1 MTFLKKYGLSAV
13 SLNMLCSALA
23 IQWGILVHG
32 FLHPSYDI
40 CAANVDRGAAEEQ
53 SAQSDI
59 LYNNNYLSIYNWQQ
73 SALKDAFNRKKP

>member
-32 FLHPSYDI
+32 FLHPSYDT
-40 CAANVDRGAAEEQ
+40 CAANISTSAADEL
-53 SAQSDI
+53 SAKSDI
-59 LYNNNYLSIYNWQQ
+59 LYNNNCSPNFPWI
-73 SALKDAFNRKKP
+73 